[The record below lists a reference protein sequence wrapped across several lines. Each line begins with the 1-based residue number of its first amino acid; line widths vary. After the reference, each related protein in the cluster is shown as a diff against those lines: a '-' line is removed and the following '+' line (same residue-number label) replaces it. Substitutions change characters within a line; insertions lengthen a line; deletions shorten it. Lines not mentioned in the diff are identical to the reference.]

1 MIPRRAGHGAGGV
14 FVAAAGGACYRA
26 AVPGAP
32 AVTPSPRPHTL
43 REHLDRFIAD
53 TLARCTRCGRCVEA
67 CPMPAYSPTLPSQDP
82 VAVVG
87 GVIAL
92 LGQQG
97 GSPAA
102 LEWVE
107 LCTQSGRCIKACPE
121 GINVMKM
128 VRVARMSA
136 LGELG
141 GPAQAAAREEPHF
154 FRRVGAFARMQF
166 DDEEIEREQR

>member
-1 MIPRRAGHGAGGV
+1 MT
-14 FVAAAGGACYRA
+14 
-26 AVPGAP
+26 P
-32 AVTPSPRPHTL
+32 APRPQPL

-67 CPMPAYSPTLPSQDP
+67 CPMPGYSPTLPSQEP
-82 VAVVG
+82 AAVVG

-92 LGQQG
+92 LRQHG

-136 LGELG
+136 LGSLG
-141 GPAQAAAREEPHF
+141 GPAQVASREEPDF
-154 FRRVGAFARMQF
+154 FRKIGAFARLQF
-166 DDEEIEREQR
+166 GDDEIESSHR